1 MNPKSYNP
9 CADGYVAKCWECLR
23 RNQSFKEWFNN
34 IVETKEPE
42 QRYVEI
48 HAAEYEAGK
57 SGNYLARLIFSGY
70 RNWKLNKCWRVQPKV
85 DRTAFAALFSKG
97 SKLDLNE
104 EATFSGAEPAA
115 YQLTRF
121 NLDDIYLETSSGNRQ
136 LDADKAI
143 TALNELKAVWSHYD
157 LIAVP
162 KTIRHDKH
170 RKKILA
176 DIDAQIPK
184 SLFRAITLKNEGR
197 WLGTETDWD
206 IYNLYEGWIKSA
218 YSEKEAQQLTA
229 HEYNGEDFGTT
240 KKQRRER
247 ASSFLK
253 KAGSQTFTGKN
264 KRNPETRDAI
274 KIIKDSIASVF
285 PKFEPYCPPG
295 KRNKATLNSKRSD

>member
-1 MNPKSYNP
+1 MKPKLYNP
-9 CADGYVAKCWECLR
+9 CADGFAAKAWECLR
-23 RNQSFKEWFNN
+23 RNQSFKEAYNN
-34 IVETKEPE
+34 IVDTKEPDE
-42 QRYVEI
+42 QRYEKDI
-48 HAAEYEAGK
+48 AEYKAGK
-57 SGNYLARLIFSGY
+57 SGNYLARLIFSKH
-70 RNWKLNKCWRVQPKV
+70 RSWKINKCWSLQPKI
-85 DRTAFAALFSKG
+85 DRTAFAALFSKN

-104 EATFSGAEPAA
+104 EAAFSGAEPTA
-115 YQLTRF
+115 YQPTRF
-121 NLDDIYLETSSGNRQ
+121 NLDDIYPEISSGNRQ

-143 TALNELKAVWSHYD
+143 AALNELDAVWSHYD

-170 RKKILA
+170 RKRILA

-184 SLFRAITLKNEGR
+184 SLFRAITLKNDGR
-197 WLGTETDWD
+197 WLGTESDWD

-229 HEYNGEDFGTT
+229 HEINGEDFGTT

-247 ASSFLK
+247 ASNYLK
-253 KAGSQTFTGKN
+253 ASGSQTFTGKN

-285 PKFEPYCPPG
+285 PEFEPYCPPG

>member
-1 MNPKSYNP
+1 MKAKPYNP

-23 RNQSFKEWFNN
+23 RNEAFRKTFDSLPESGEHNNFDWLGNENGLAAQVILTYEEWK
-34 IVETKEPE
+34 IDECSSSQKVEQQAKFRVHFSKGERFIPSDDYAE
-42 QRYVEI
+42 KPFPGAEL
-48 HAAEYEAGK
+48 AA
-57 SGNYLARLIFSGY
+57 F
-70 RNWKLNKCWRVQPKV
+70 KV
-85 DRTAFAALFSKG
+85 DRSKFDTVRTHEERENAV
-97 SKLDLNE
+97 LDL
-104 EATFSGAEPAA
+104 
-115 YQLTRF
+115 
-121 NLDDIYLETSSGNRQ
+121 
-136 LDADKAI
+136 
-143 TALNELKAVWSHYD
+143 LKIWLFHD

-162 KTIRHDKH
+162 KKIRHDKH

-184 SLFRAITLKNEGR
+184 SLFRAITLKNDGR
-197 WLGTETDWD
+197 WLGTESDWD

-229 HEYNGEDFGTT
+229 HEINGEDFGTT

>member
-1 MNPKSYNP
+1 MKPELYNP

-23 RNQSFKEWFNN
+23 RNESFKKWFNL
-34 IVETKEPE
+34 IIETKEPDE
-42 QRYVEI
+42 QRYEKDS
-48 HAAEYEAGK
+48 AEYEAGK
-57 SGNYLARLIFSGY
+57 LGNYLARLIFSKY
-70 RNWKLNKCWRVQPKV
+70 RSWKINKCWSLQPKIN
-85 DRTAFAALFSKG
+85 RTAFTALFTQGEKI
-97 SKLDLNE
+97 DLNE
-104 EATFSGAEPAA
+104 EAAFSGAEPTA
-115 YQLTRF
+115 YRLNKHDF
-121 NLDDIYLETSSGNRQ
+121 DDIYKMINSAERQ

-143 TALNELKAVWSHYD
+143 TALCELKAIWSHYD

-162 KTIRHDKH
+162 KKIRHDKH

-274 KIIKDSIASVF
+274 KIIKNSIASVF

-295 KRNKATLNSKRSD
+295 KRNKAMLNSKRSD